1 MARIC
6 VVEDD
11 PILMEFILFNMG
23 KEGYSTLNY
32 SHGDHVIA
40 NIQHVISC
48 DLVMLDN
55 MLPGHS
61 GIELCKAIRA
71 VSNVPILFLSAK
83 GNTTDRIEGL
93 KAGANDYLPKPFDL
107 EELML
112 RVQVLIPKQS
122 LTYQLGQFELDFES
136 MEVLNS
142 STLEVQ
148 ALSKKEMSLLR
159 LFVENENR
167 VLSRDEILDKVWGED
182 VYPTT
187 RTIDN
192 FVLAFRKMFEGDQKH
207 PKYFHSIR
215 GVGYKFSNQNH

>member
-1 MARIC
+1 
-6 VVEDD
+6 
-11 PILMEFILFNMG
+11 MEFILFNLV
-23 KEGYSTLNY
+23 KEGYNTLKY
-32 SHGDHVIA
+32 THGDDVMA
-40 NIQHVISC
+40 NLQHVISC

-61 GIELCKAIRA
+61 GIELCKAIR
-71 VSNVPILFLSAK
+71 SLGNVPILFLSAK
-83 GNTTDRIEGL
+83 GNTSDRIEGL
-93 KAGANDYLPKPFDL
+93 KVGANDYLAKPFNL

-112 RVQVLIPKQS
+112 RIQVLIPRQTLSYK
-122 LTYQLGQFELDFES
+122 LGVYELDFES
-136 MEVLNS
+136 MEVSN
-142 STLEVQ
+142 TTNQEIHT
-148 ALSKKEMSLLR
+148 LSKKEMTLLK

-215 GVGYKFSNQNH
+215 GVGYKFINQSN

>member
-1 MARIC
+1 MVRIC

-11 PILMEFILFNMG
+11 PILMEFILFNLV
-23 KEGYSTLNY
+23 KEGYSTLKY
-32 SHGDHVIA
+32 IHGDHVMV
-40 NIQHVISC
+40 NLQHVISC

-61 GIELCKAIRA
+61 GIELCKAIRSL
-71 VSNVPILFLSAK
+71 SNVPILFLSAK
-83 GNTTDRIEGL
+83 GNTSDRIEGL
-93 KAGANDYLPKPFDL
+93 KAGANDYLAKPFNL

-112 RVQVLIPKQS
+112 RIQVLIPRQTLSYK
-122 LTYQLGQFELDFES
+122 LGLFELDFES
-136 MEVLNS
+136 MEVSN
-142 STLEVQ
+142 TTTQEIHT
-148 ALSKKEMSLLR
+148 LSKKEMTLLK

-215 GVGYKFSNQNH
+215 GVGYKFINQSN

>member
-1 MARIC
+1 MVRIC

-11 PILMEFILFNMG
+11 PILMEFILFNLV
-23 KEGYSTLNY
+23 KEGYITLKY
-32 SHGDHVIA
+32 THGDEVMA
-40 NIQHVISC
+40 NMQHVISC

-71 VSNVPILFLSAK
+71 LSNVPILFLSAK
-83 GNTTDRIEGL
+83 GNTSDRIEGL
-93 KAGANDYLPKPFDL
+93 KAGANDYLAKPFNL

-112 RVQVLIPKQS
+112 RIQVLIPRQTLSYK
-122 LTYQLGQFELDFES
+122 LGLFELDFES
-136 MEVLNS
+136 MEVSN
-142 STLEVQ
+142 TTTQEIHT
-148 ALSKKEMSLLR
+148 LSKKEMTLLK

-215 GVGYKFSNQNH
+215 GVGYKFINQSN

>member
-1 MARIC
+1 
-6 VVEDD
+6 
-11 PILMEFILFNMG
+11 MEFILFNLV
-23 KEGYSTLNY
+23 KEGYRTLKY
-32 SHGDHVIA
+32 IHGDHVMA
-40 NIQHVISC
+40 NLQHVISC

-61 GIELCKAIRA
+61 GIELCKAIRSL
-71 VSNVPILFLSAK
+71 SNVPILFLSAK
-83 GNTTDRIEGL
+83 GNTSDRIEGL
-93 KAGANDYLPKPFDL
+93 KAGANDYLAKPFNL

-112 RVQVLIPKQS
+112 RIQVLIPRQTLSYK
-122 LTYQLGQFELDFES
+122 LGLFELDFES
-136 MEVLNS
+136 MEVSN
-142 STLEVQ
+142 TTTQEIHT
-148 ALSKKEMSLLR
+148 LSKKEMTLLK

-215 GVGYKFSNQNH
+215 GVGYKFINQNN

>member
-1 MARIC
+1 
-6 VVEDD
+6 
-11 PILMEFILFNMG
+11 MEFILFNLV
-23 KEGYSTLNY
+23 KEGYSTLKY
-32 SHGDHVIA
+32 IHGDHVIT
-40 NIQHVISC
+40 NMQHVISC

-61 GIELCKAIRA
+61 GIELCKAIRSL
-71 VSNVPILFLSAK
+71 SNVPILFLSAK
-83 GNTTDRIEGL
+83 GNTSDRIEGL
-93 KAGANDYLPKPFDL
+93 KAGANDYLAKPFNL

-112 RVQVLIPKQS
+112 RIQVLIPRQTLSYK
-122 LTYQLGQFELDFES
+122 LGLFELDFES
-136 MEVLNS
+136 MEVSN
-142 STLEVQ
+142 TTTQEIHT
-148 ALSKKEMSLLR
+148 LSKKEMTLLK

-215 GVGYKFSNQNH
+215 GVGYKFINQSN

>member
-1 MARIC
+1 MA
-6 VVEDD
+6 
-11 PILMEFILFNMG
+11 NM
-23 KEGYSTLNY
+23 
-32 SHGDHVIA
+32 
-40 NIQHVISC
+40 QHVISC

-61 GIELCKAIRA
+61 GIELCKEIRSL
-71 VSNVPILFLSAK
+71 SNVPILFLSAK
-83 GNTTDRIEGL
+83 GNTSDRIEGL
-93 KAGANDYLPKPFDL
+93 KAGANDYLAKPFNL

-112 RVQVLIPKQS
+112 RIQVLIPRHTRSYK
-122 LTYQLGQFELDFES
+122 LGLFELDFES
-136 MEVLNS
+136 MEVTNS
-142 STLEVQ
+142 TTEEIHT
-148 ALSKKEMSLLR
+148 LSKKEMTLLK

-215 GVGYKFSNQNH
+215 GVGYKFINQNN

>member
-1 MARIC
+1 MVRIC

-11 PILMEFILFNMG
+11 PILMEFILFNLV
-23 KEGYSTLNY
+23 KEGYSTLKY
-32 SHGDHVIA
+32 THGDPVIT
-40 NIQHVISC
+40 NMQHVISC

-61 GIELCKAIRA
+61 GIELCKAIRSL
-71 VSNVPILFLSAK
+71 SNVPILFLSAK
-83 GNTTDRIEGL
+83 GNTSDRIEGL
-93 KAGANDYLPKPFDL
+93 KAGANDYLAKPFNL

-112 RVQVLIPKQS
+112 RIQVLIPRQTVSYK
-122 LTYQLGQFELDFES
+122 LGLFELDFES
-136 MEVLNS
+136 MEVSN
-142 STLEVQ
+142 TTTQEIHT
-148 ALSKKEMSLLR
+148 LSKKEMTLLK

-215 GVGYKFSNQNH
+215 GVGYKFINQSN

>member
-1 MARIC
+1 MVKIC

-11 PILMEFILFNMG
+11 PILMEFILFNLV
-23 KEGYSTLNY
+23 KDGYGTLNF
-32 SHGDHVIA
+32 SHGDHVFA
-40 NIQHVISC
+40 NMQQVISC

-55 MLPGHS
+55 MLPGYS

-71 VSNVPILFLSAK
+71 LSNVPILFLSAK
-83 GNTTDRIEGL
+83 GNTSDRIEGL
-93 KAGANDYLPKPFDL
+93 KAGANDYLAKPFNL

-112 RVQVLIPKQS
+112 RIQVLIPKQ
-122 LTYQLGQFELDFES
+122 TRAYKLGLFELDFES
-136 MEVLNS
+136 MEVTNS
-142 STLEVQ
+142 TTEEIHT
-148 ALSKKEMSLLR
+148 LSKKEMTLLK

-215 GVGYKFSNQNH
+215 GVGYKFMNQNN

>member
-1 MARIC
+1 
-6 VVEDD
+6 
-11 PILMEFILFNMG
+11 MEFILFNLV
-23 KEGYSTLNY
+23 KEGYNTLKY
-32 SHGDHVIA
+32 THGDDVMA
-40 NIQHVISC
+40 NLQHVISC

-61 GIELCKAIRA
+61 GIELCKAIRSI
-71 VSNVPILFLSAK
+71 SNVPILFLSAK
-83 GNTTDRIEGL
+83 GNTSDRIEGL
-93 KAGANDYLPKPFDL
+93 KVGANDYLAKPFNL

-112 RVQVLIPKQS
+112 RIQVLIPRQTLSYK
-122 LTYQLGQFELDFES
+122 LGVYELDFES
-136 MEVLNS
+136 MEVSN
-142 STLEVQ
+142 TTNQEIHT
-148 ALSKKEMSLLR
+148 LSKKEMTLLK

-215 GVGYKFSNQNH
+215 GVGYKFINQSN

>member
-1 MARIC
+1 MVRIC

-11 PILMEFILFNMG
+11 PILMEFILFNLV
-23 KEGYSTLNY
+23 KEGYSTQKY
-32 SHGDHVIA
+32 THGDHVMA
-40 NIQHVISC
+40 NLQHVISC

-61 GIELCKAIRA
+61 GIELCKAIRSL
-71 VSNVPILFLSAK
+71 SNVPILFLSAK
-83 GNTTDRIEGL
+83 GNTSDRIEGL
-93 KAGANDYLPKPFDL
+93 KAGANDYLAKPFNL

-112 RVQVLIPKQS
+112 RIQVLIPRQTLSYK
-122 LTYQLGQFELDFES
+122 LGLFELDFES
-136 MEVLNS
+136 MEVSN
-142 STLEVQ
+142 TTTQEIHT
-148 ALSKKEMSLLR
+148 LSKKEMTLLK

-215 GVGYKFSNQNH
+215 GVGYKFINQNN

>member
-1 MARIC
+1 MVRIC

-11 PILMEFILFNMG
+11 PILMEFILFNLV
-23 KEGYSTLNY
+23 KEGYSTQKY
-32 SHGDHVIA
+32 THGDHVMA
-40 NIQHVISC
+40 NLQHVISC

-61 GIELCKAIRA
+61 GIELCKAIRSL
-71 VSNVPILFLSAK
+71 SNVPILFLSAK
-83 GNTTDRIEGL
+83 GNTSDRIEGL
-93 KAGANDYLPKPFDL
+93 KAGANDYLAKPFNL

-112 RVQVLIPKQS
+112 RIQVLIPKQTLS
-122 LTYQLGQFELDFES
+122 YKLGLFELDFES
-136 MEVLNS
+136 MEVSN
-142 STLEVQ
+142 TTTQEIHT
-148 ALSKKEMSLLR
+148 LSKKEMTLLK

-215 GVGYKFSNQNH
+215 GVGYKFINQSN

>member
-1 MARIC
+1 MVRIC

-11 PILMEFILFNMG
+11 PILMEFILFNLV
-23 KEGYSTLNY
+23 KEGYSTQKY
-32 SHGDHVIA
+32 THGDHVMA
-40 NIQHVISC
+40 NMQQVITC

-61 GIELCKAIRA
+61 GIELCKAIRSL
-71 VSNVPILFLSAK
+71 SNVPILFLSAK
-83 GNTTDRIEGL
+83 GNTSDRIEGL
-93 KAGANDYLPKPFDL
+93 KAGANDYLAKPFNL

-112 RVQVLIPKQS
+112 RIQVLIPKHTLS
-122 LTYQLGQFELDFES
+122 YKLGLFELDFES
-136 MEVLNS
+136 MEVSN
-142 STLEVQ
+142 TTTQEIHT
-148 ALSKKEMSLLR
+148 LSKKEMTLLK

-215 GVGYKFSNQNH
+215 GVGYKFINQSN

>member
-1 MARIC
+1 
-6 VVEDD
+6 
-11 PILMEFILFNMG
+11 MEFILFNLV

-32 SHGDHVIA
+32 IHGDDVMA
-40 NIQHVISC
+40 NMQHVISC

-61 GIELCKAIRA
+61 GIELCKAIRSL
-71 VSNVPILFLSAK
+71 SNVPILFLSAK
-83 GNTTDRIEGL
+83 GNTSDRIEGL
-93 KAGANDYLPKPFDL
+93 KAGANDYLAKPFNL

-112 RVQVLIPKQS
+112 RIQVLIPRQTLSYK
-122 LTYQLGQFELDFES
+122 LGLFELDFES
-136 MEVLNS
+136 MEVSN
-142 STLEVQ
+142 TTTQEIHT
-148 ALSKKEMSLLR
+148 LSKKEMTLLK

-215 GVGYKFSNQNH
+215 GVGYKFINQSN

>member
-1 MARIC
+1 MVKIC

-11 PILMEFILFNMG
+11 PILLEFIVFNLS
-23 KEGYSTLNY
+23 KEGFETLCY
-32 SHGDHVIA
+32 THGAQLMD
-40 NIQHVISC
+40 NIQQVLSC

-61 GIELCKAIRA
+61 GIELCKAIRSL
-71 VSNVPILFLSAK
+71 SNVPILFLSAK
-83 GNTTDRIEGL
+83 ANTSDRIEGL
-93 KAGANDYLPKPFDL
+93 KAGANDYLAKPFNL
-107 EELML
+107 EELIL
-112 RVQVLIPKQS
+112 RIQVLLPKQAM
-122 LTYQLGQFELDFES
+122 TYALGLFELNFES
-136 MEVLNS
+136 MEVINTQTS
-142 STLEVQ
+142 EVQ
-148 ALSKKEMSLLR
+148 TLSKKEMTLLK
-159 LFVENENR
+159 LFVEHENR

-215 GVGYKFSNQNH
+215 GVGYKFINQNN

>member
-1 MARIC
+1 MVRIC

-11 PILMEFILFNMG
+11 PILMEFILFNLV
-23 KEGYSTLNY
+23 KEGYSTQKY
-32 SHGDHVIA
+32 THGDHVMA
-40 NIQHVISC
+40 NMQQVITC

-61 GIELCKAIRA
+61 GIELCKAIRSL
-71 VSNVPILFLSAK
+71 SNVPILFLSAK
-83 GNTTDRIEGL
+83 GNTSDRIEGL
-93 KAGANDYLPKPFDL
+93 KAGANDYLAKPFNL

-112 RVQVLIPKQS
+112 RIQVLIPKHTLS
-122 LTYQLGQFELDFES
+122 YKLGLFELDFES
-136 MEVLNS
+136 MEVTNS
-142 STLEVQ
+142 TTEEIHT
-148 ALSKKEMSLLR
+148 LSKKEMTLLK

-215 GVGYKFSNQNH
+215 GVGYKFINQSN

>member
-1 MARIC
+1 MAKIC

-11 PILMEFILFNMG
+11 PILMEFILFNLV

-32 SHGDHVIA
+32 THGDHVMA
-40 NIQHVISC
+40 NMQQVISC

-61 GIELCKAIRA
+61 GIELCKVIRSL
-71 VSNVPILFLSAK
+71 SNVPILFLSAK
-83 GNTTDRIEGL
+83 GNTSDRIEGL
-93 KAGANDYLPKPFDL
+93 KVGANDYLAKPFNL
-107 EELML
+107 EELIL
-112 RVQVLIPKQS
+112 RIQVLLPKQAM
-122 LTYQLGQFELDFES
+122 TYALGLFELNFES
-136 MEVLNS
+136 MEVINTQTS
-142 STLEVQ
+142 EVQ
-148 ALSKKEMSLLR
+148 TLSKKEMTLLK

-192 FVLAFRKMFEGDQKH
+192 FVLAFRRMFEGDQKH
-207 PKYFHSIR
+207 PKYFHSLR
-215 GVGYKFSNQNH
+215 GIGYKFINQNK

>member
-11 PILMEFILFNMG
+11 PILMEFILFNLV
-23 KEGYSTLNY
+23 KEGYSTLKY
-32 SHGDHVIA
+32 IHGDHVMV
-40 NIQHVISC
+40 NLQHVISC

-61 GIELCKAIRA
+61 GIELCKAIRSL
-71 VSNVPILFLSAK
+71 SNVPILFLSAK
-83 GNTTDRIEGL
+83 GNTSDRIEGL
-93 KAGANDYLPKPFDL
+93 KAGANDYLAKPFNL

-112 RVQVLIPKQS
+112 RIQVLIPRQTLSYK
-122 LTYQLGQFELDFES
+122 LGLFELDFES
-136 MEVLNS
+136 MEVSN
-142 STLEVQ
+142 TTTQEIHT
-148 ALSKKEMSLLR
+148 LSKKEMTLLK

-215 GVGYKFSNQNH
+215 GVGYKFINQNN

>member
-1 MARIC
+1 
-6 VVEDD
+6 
-11 PILMEFILFNMG
+11 MEFILFNLV
-23 KEGYSTLNY
+23 KEGYSTQKY
-32 SHGDHVIA
+32 THGDHVMA
-40 NIQHVISC
+40 NLQHVISC

-61 GIELCKAIRA
+61 GIELCKAIRSL
-71 VSNVPILFLSAK
+71 SNVPILFLSAK
-83 GNTTDRIEGL
+83 GNTSDRIEGL
-93 KAGANDYLPKPFDL
+93 KAGANDYLAKPFNL

-112 RVQVLIPKQS
+112 RIQVLIPRQTLSYK
-122 LTYQLGQFELDFES
+122 LGLFELDFES
-136 MEVLNS
+136 MEVSN
-142 STLEVQ
+142 TTTQEIHT
-148 ALSKKEMSLLR
+148 LSKKEMTLLK

-215 GVGYKFSNQNH
+215 GVGYKFINQNN

>member
-1 MARIC
+1 
-6 VVEDD
+6 
-11 PILMEFILFNMG
+11 MEFILFNLV
-23 KEGYSTLNY
+23 KEGYSTLKY
-32 SHGDHVIA
+32 IHGDEVMA
-40 NIQHVISC
+40 NMQHVISC

-61 GIELCKAIRA
+61 GIELCKTIRSL
-71 VSNVPILFLSAK
+71 SNVPILFLSAK
-83 GNTTDRIEGL
+83 GNTSDRIEGL
-93 KAGANDYLPKPFDL
+93 KAGANDYLAKPFNL

-112 RVQVLIPKQS
+112 RIQVLIPRQTLSYK
-122 LTYQLGQFELDFES
+122 LGLFELDFES
-136 MEVLNS
+136 MEVSNA
-142 STLEVQ
+142 TTQEIHT
-148 ALSKKEMSLLR
+148 LSKKEMTLLK

-215 GVGYKFSNQNH
+215 GVGYKFINQSN

>member
-1 MARIC
+1 MVRIC

-11 PILMEFILFNMG
+11 PILMEFILFNLV
-23 KEGYSTLNY
+23 KEGYNTLKY
-32 SHGDHVIA
+32 THGDDVMA
-40 NIQHVISC
+40 NLQHVISC

-61 GIELCKAIRA
+61 GIELCKAIRSI
-71 VSNVPILFLSAK
+71 SNVPILFLSAK
-83 GNTTDRIEGL
+83 GNTSDRIEGL
-93 KAGANDYLPKPFDL
+93 KVGANDYLAKPFNL

-112 RVQVLIPKQS
+112 RIQVLIPRQTLSYK
-122 LTYQLGQFELDFES
+122 LGVYELDFES
-136 MEVLNS
+136 MEVSN
-142 STLEVQ
+142 TTNQEIHT
-148 ALSKKEMSLLR
+148 LSKKEMTLLK

-215 GVGYKFSNQNH
+215 GVGYKFINQSN

>member
-1 MARIC
+1 
-6 VVEDD
+6 
-11 PILMEFILFNMG
+11 MEFILFNLV
-23 KEGYSTLNY
+23 KEGYSTQKY
-32 SHGDHVIA
+32 THGDHVMA
-40 NIQHVISC
+40 NMQQVITC

-61 GIELCKAIRA
+61 GIELCKAIRSL
-71 VSNVPILFLSAK
+71 SNVPILFLSAK
-83 GNTTDRIEGL
+83 GNTSDRIEGL
-93 KAGANDYLPKPFDL
+93 KAGANDYLAKPFNL

-112 RVQVLIPKQS
+112 RIQVLIPKHTLS
-122 LTYQLGQFELDFES
+122 YKLGLFELDFES
-136 MEVLNS
+136 MEVSN
-142 STLEVQ
+142 TTTQEIHT
-148 ALSKKEMSLLR
+148 LSKKEMTLLK

-215 GVGYKFSNQNH
+215 GVGYKFINQSN

>member
-1 MARIC
+1 MVRIC

-11 PILMEFILFNMG
+11 PILMEFILFNLV
-23 KEGYSTLNY
+23 KEGYSTLKY
-32 SHGDHVIA
+32 IHGDEVMA
-40 NIQHVISC
+40 NMQHVISC

-61 GIELCKAIRA
+61 GIELCKAIRSL
-71 VSNVPILFLSAK
+71 SNVPILFLSAK
-83 GNTTDRIEGL
+83 GNTSDRIEGL
-93 KAGANDYLPKPFDL
+93 KAGANDYLAKPFNL

-112 RVQVLIPKQS
+112 RIQVLIPRQTLSYK
-122 LTYQLGQFELDFES
+122 LGLFELDFES
-136 MEVLNS
+136 MEVSNA
-142 STLEVQ
+142 TTQEIHT
-148 ALSKKEMSLLR
+148 LSKKEMTLLK

-215 GVGYKFSNQNH
+215 GVGYKFINQSN

>member
-1 MARIC
+1 
-6 VVEDD
+6 
-11 PILMEFILFNMG
+11 MEFILFNLV
-23 KEGYSTLNY
+23 KEGYSTLKY
-32 SHGDHVIA
+32 IHGDHVMV
-40 NIQHVISC
+40 NLQHVISC

-61 GIELCKAIRA
+61 GIELCKAIRSL
-71 VSNVPILFLSAK
+71 SNVPILFLSAK
-83 GNTTDRIEGL
+83 GNTSDRIEGL
-93 KAGANDYLPKPFDL
+93 KAGANDYLAKPFNL

-112 RVQVLIPKQS
+112 RIQVLIPRQTLSYK
-122 LTYQLGQFELDFES
+122 LGLFELDFES
-136 MEVLNS
+136 MEVSN
-142 STLEVQ
+142 TTTQEIHT
-148 ALSKKEMSLLR
+148 LSKKEMTLLK

-215 GVGYKFSNQNH
+215 GVGYKFINQSN

>member
-1 MARIC
+1 M
-6 VVEDD
+6 
-11 PILMEFILFNMG
+11 FILFNLV
-23 KEGYSTLNY
+23 KEGYSTQKY
-32 SHGDHVIA
+32 THGDHVMA
-40 NIQHVISC
+40 NMQQVITC

-61 GIELCKAIRA
+61 GIELCKAIRSL
-71 VSNVPILFLSAK
+71 SNVPILFLSAK
-83 GNTTDRIEGL
+83 GNTSDRIEGL
-93 KAGANDYLPKPFDL
+93 KAGANDYLAKPFNL

-112 RVQVLIPKQS
+112 RIQVLIPKHTLS
-122 LTYQLGQFELDFES
+122 YKLGLFELDFES
-136 MEVLNS
+136 MEVSN
-142 STLEVQ
+142 TTTQEIHT
-148 ALSKKEMSLLR
+148 LSKKEMTLLK

-215 GVGYKFSNQNH
+215 GVGYKFINQSN